1 MVEAM
6 GLPEGQQF
14 GPGTVTG
21 QRIAVEPMG
30 EPVPYPEES
39 AE

>member
-1 MVEAM
+1 MVEAI
-6 GLPEGQQF
+6 GLPGGQQV

-30 EPVPYPEES
+30 ETVPFPEQPVE
-39 AE
+39 